1 MYIALYITPVPTQDS
16 IKKSSESDYVQ
27 CKLTIFTLLYS
38 IFFSIFD
45 FYGWTNV
52 QITLIHR
59 YVYVKTWFWPPW
71 PWSCKT
77 LIWQFRELYQLII

>member
-38 IFFSIFD
+38 IFLAYLIFTD
-45 FYGWTNV
+45 E
-52 QITLIHR
+52 LM
-59 YVYVKTWFWPPW
+59 
-71 PWSCKT
+71 CK
-77 LIWQFRELYQLII
+77 